1 MSGARTGDASPLR
14 EKTADLVGTIADE
27 IARLA
32 EPIKQKAL
40 DVAEERKRVGALRLD
55 DLAEVVHGAADQ
67 VGSLLPE
74 AAGVLRSAAD
84 GLGQASTAIQDHSV
98 EEIVGAV
105 ADLAR
110 RHPLA
115 FLGGAVLLGFVC
127 ARLIPQSGEPDKV
140 AASGEPGEASVAE
153 DAA

>member
-1 MSGARTGDASPLR
+1 MSGARAGDASPLR
-14 EKTADLVGTIADE
+14 EKTAELVGVIADE
-27 IARLA
+27 IARVA
-32 EPIKQKAL
+32 EPIKRKAL
-40 DVAEERKRVGALRLD
+40 DVAEERKQAGALRLD

-67 VGSLLPE
+67 VGLLLPE
-74 AAGVLRSAAD
+74 AGGVLRSAAD
-84 GLGQASTAIQDHSV
+84 GLEQAATAVQEHSV

-115 FLGGAVLLGFVC
+115 FLGGAVLLGFAC
-127 ARLIPQSGEPDKV
+127 ARLLPQSGAPAPRGMADEIP
-140 AASGEPGEASVAE
+140 SGKE